1 MNEPLGTANE
11 NSIGE
16 PTHGGA
22 LAIRSTPQDLPE
34 GIPHEGTSER
44 APLQAGENASCCAW
58 KLRARIWFDY
68 GHKQGKNLVRQG
80 DMTDALG
87 KKSGWALRPGGNLGQ
102 EFGGQWRKKWQESGW
117 TKRPGGGPGHEFC

>member
-44 APLQAGENASCCAW
+44 APVKAGENASCSLW
-58 KLRARIWFDY
+58 KPWAKIWLDH
-68 GHKQGKNLVRQG
+68 GRKLGKNLVRQG
-80 DMTDALG
+80 DLADALG
-87 KKSGWALRPGGNLGQ
+87 KHQVRYCGPVEALGRNPGDNG
-102 EFGGQWRKKWQESGW
+102 
-117 TKRPGGGPGHEFC
+117 